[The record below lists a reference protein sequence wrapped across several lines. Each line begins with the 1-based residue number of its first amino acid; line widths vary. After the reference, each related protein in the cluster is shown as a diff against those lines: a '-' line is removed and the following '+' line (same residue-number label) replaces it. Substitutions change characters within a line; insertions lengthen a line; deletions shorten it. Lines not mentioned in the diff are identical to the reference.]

1 MVRIHSCQYLG
12 QSAVRNIGMEV
23 LFIGHTMAAVSAAAL
38 LQRARNRAKPILAQ
52 GKQARRLPEGKQGL
66 SIPFSLAII
75 IRHLQLA
82 LTRFSMLRYQS
93 ELICQVWH

>member
-23 LFIGHTMAAVSAAAL
+23 LFIGHTMVAVSAAAL

-52 GKQARRLPEGKQGL
+52 GKQA
-66 SIPFSLAII
+66 
-75 IRHLQLA
+75 
-82 LTRFSMLRYQS
+82 
-93 ELICQVWH
+93 